1 MIDQQFFQWAISQT
15 GLAGVL
21 VIVIWLWQRD
31 RSESDRRNDEREERI
46 IQIVER
52 QERMTDTLI
61 TVVRTNAETFTRLT
75 SAIEGLERVVANC
88 TIAQRVVAANP
99 ELDRKTVTAR

>member
-1 MIDQQFFQWAISQT
+1 VIDQQFFQWAISQT

-31 RSESDRRNDEREERI
+31 RRESDRRNDEREERM

-75 SAIEGLERVVANC
+75 SAIEGLEKVVANC
-88 TIAQRVVAANP
+88 GIAQRVVAVNP
-99 ELDRKTVTAR
+99 DLRVRT